1 MSLWLY
7 AFIAGALATLNP
19 CGFALL
25 PAVLGRFMAQSLGG
39 AKAGLRL
46 GLLLTLGT
54 LTAFGAL
61 GLAFIWVGG
70 LVGRYLPYL
79 NLGLGLGLLAMGV
92 LALLGKGTGLS
103 LGLRSPKEKGFVQ
116 FYGFGL
122 AYGFASL
129 GCTLPVFLSVVG
141 FALTQGPVDGAL
153 AFLAYGLGM
162 GAVLTTA
169 SLLVGLGQEGVLR
182 HLGQGGRYL
191 GAVGALLLLLAGGY
205 LVGYQLALLSQAP
218 TGARWMGI
226 GLGLLA
232 AATGYGFHRQILN
245 RTR

>member
-7 AFIAGALATLNP
+7 AFVAGALAALNP

-25 PAVLGRFMAQSLGG
+25 PAVLGRFMAQNRGG

-46 GLLLTLGT
+46 GLSLALGT
-54 LTAFGAL
+54 LTAFGTL
-61 GLAFIWVGG
+61 GLAFTWVGG

-79 NLGLGLGLLAMGV
+79 NLGLGLGLLAMGF
-92 LALLGKGTGLS
+92 LALLGKGARPS
-103 LGLRSPKEKGFVQ
+103 LALRASKGERFVQ

-122 AYGFASL
+122 AYGLASL
-129 GCTLPVFLSVVG
+129 GCALPVFLSVVG

-153 AFLAYGLGM
+153 ALLAYGLGM

-169 SLLVGLGQEGVLR
+169 SLLVGLGQERVLR

-191 GAVGALLLLLAGGY
+191 GTLGTLLLLLAGGY
-205 LVGYQLALLSQAP
+205 LVGYQLAFLSQAP

-232 AATGYGFHRQILN
+232 AATGYGFYRQILI